1 MTSSK
6 AIGVDKRKP
15 RPAPKS
21 GQAADEVVGVTR
33 AESAYLRI
41 RAEVISGKLKAGE
54 PLRLQALR
62 DRYGFSYSPLREA
75 LKRLEAERLVDLSA
89 LRGFRVAG
97 ISLQKMWDSIETRC
111 LIEGE
116 GVRRSIALGRDE
128 WEVSILGAFHSL
140 SRQAER
146 LAAEDI
152 ADRAREEEELETR
165 HWAFHRALFSEC
177 NSEWLMQFAEQLY
190 AQTERYSRMRM
201 STVRP
206 GQTGARDMVSEHR
219 SLMKAVLD
227 RDADLA
233 VGMLKDHYGR
243 TGKLIEDQVKAHGLT
258 LG

>member
-6 AIGVDKRKP
+6 AIGVDGRKRGH
-15 RPAPKS
+15 AS
-21 GQAADEVVGVTR
+21 GSGTAGGNDAGVTR
-33 AESAYLRI
+33 AEAAYRSI
-41 RAEVISGKLKAGE
+41 RADVISGEFKAGE

-62 DRYGFSYSPLREA
+62 ARYGFSYSPLREA
-75 LKRLEAERLVDLSA
+75 LKRLETERLVDLSA

-97 ISLQKMWDSIETRC
+97 ISLRKMWDSIETRC

-116 GVRRSIALGRDE
+116 GVRRSIAVGRDE
-128 WEVSILGAFHSL
+128 WEVAILGAFHSL
-140 SRQAER
+140 SRQADR
-146 LAAEDI
+146 LATEEV
-152 ADRAREEEELETR
+152 ADRAAEEEELETR
-165 HWAFHRALFSEC
+165 HWAFHRALFSQC

-206 GQTGARDMVSEHR
+206 GASGAREMIPEHQ

-243 TGKLIEDQVKAHGLT
+243 TGQLIEERIRSSGLT
-258 LG
+258 LD